1 MLCLVDELAR
11 STSTYLIEKGE
22 IGKEITITDSE
33 TKRNNNLDTLFR
45 ASITYRVANRN
56 QNELSPLR
64 TAKTF
69 DKTFDKTFR

>member
-11 STSTYLIEKGE
+11 STDTYLIEKGE
-22 IGKEITITDSE
+22 IGREITIIDSE